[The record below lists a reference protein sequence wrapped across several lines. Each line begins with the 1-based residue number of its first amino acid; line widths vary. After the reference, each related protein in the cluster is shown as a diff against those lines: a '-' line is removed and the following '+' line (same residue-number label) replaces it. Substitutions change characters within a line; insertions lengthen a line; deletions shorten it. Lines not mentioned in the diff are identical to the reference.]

1 MITNI
6 IEILTEDIVKRIG
19 VPARPEYNAEEAV
32 QKIGEDLDSL
42 PRIDLYPIARPL
54 LEPLTFEAH
63 YADGTIK
70 QTPYDIDHIPVE
82 VSVAPMVIASTLQ
95 ETEDIAFNL
104 RTTYSGNTDAGALM
118 FPIDNNGTCAFACYK
133 VKQVRTPVTEVS
145 SFAATLIDPTEDG
158 IKVPIPYPHD
168 DLRAS
173 LSDHPAITRLFIS
186 YFYYMY
192 ILENDALERIIN
204 DYSKLFTTKAKAT
217 GSKRGLFNKLREN
230 QFAAN
235 LLDSTVAQ
243 KLTGEN
249 IKKLADDLQAGCLNE
264 DEFNAYFRTV
274 IPIVPDLYERALRRE
289 PAESVLSA
297 ANVKLGEVRGRADAI
312 ANSLGIEENPGDD
325 VRYKPRSFEAAAAYI
340 QALGLLDDEGS
351 AEDVIEAYKRQLVE
365 QVAAEQVQQNAMQDM
380 FSNILT
386 AKLEGKSAI
395 GAALGLGLGASA
407 VAGSGRSA
415 RKNDK
420 PDLLGSAGC
429 EKNKGTIGACSLCA
443 LRSDCARG

>member
-118 FPIDNNGTCAFACYK
+118 FPIDNNGTCAFARYK

-192 ILENDALERIIN
+192 ILENDALEKIIN
-204 DYSKLFTTKAKAT
+204 DYSKLFTTKAKAA

-230 QFAAN
+230 QLAAN

-297 ANVKLGEVRGRADAI
+297 ANVKLGEVRGRSDAI

-340 QALGLLDDEGS
+340 QALGELDDEAS
-351 AEDVIEAYKRQLVE
+351 AEDVVEAYKQQLVE
-365 QVAAEQVQQNAMQDM
+365 QVAAEQVQQNALQEQIG
-380 FSNILT
+380 NILT

-420 PDLLGSAGC
+420 PDLIGSAGC
-429 EKNKGTIGACSLCA
+429 ARSKGAITCIGCPLV
-443 LRSDCARG
+443 SDCARG